1 MIIGIDFDN
10 TIASYDEPMHRLA
23 VERGLIS
30 SGLPKNK
37 KLIRDT
43 IRALED
49 GESKWRALQVFSY
62 GIGMPDARPMEG
74 VKEFM
79 GACKERGIRVLI
91 VSHKTEYAN
100 FGDPAVNLRE
110 AALRWLEAQG
120 FMDSK
125 RFGVGRDRI
134 YFEGTREE
142 KIARIRTLGVT
153 HFVDDL
159 EETFLE
165 ASFPAG
171 IAKILISPQ
180 LAGQGCWQAFPTWP
194 DIQQHL
200 LGG

>member
-1 MIIGIDFDN
+1 VIIGIDFDN

-23 VERGLIS
+23 VERGLIP

-37 KLIRDT
+37 KLIRDA
-43 IRALED
+43 IRALDD

-79 GACKERGIRVLI
+79 GACKKRGIKVLI

-110 AALRWLEAQG
+110 AALHWLEAQG

-134 YFEGTREE
+134 FFEGTREE

-165 ASFPAG
+165 ESFPAG
-171 IAKILISPQ
+171 VAKILISPQ
-180 LAGQGCWQAFPTWP
+180 PTGQGRWQAFPTWP

-200 LGG
+200 LHE